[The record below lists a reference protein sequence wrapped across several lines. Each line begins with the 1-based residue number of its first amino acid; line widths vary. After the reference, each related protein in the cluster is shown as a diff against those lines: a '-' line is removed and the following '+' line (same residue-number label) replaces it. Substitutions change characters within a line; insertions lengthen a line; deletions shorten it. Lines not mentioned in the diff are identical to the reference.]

1 MALISRSIP
10 TLLRGLSQSSD
21 ALKRLDHAE
30 IQDNAN
36 SEPVLGLTKRPGSE
50 FVAQLLT
57 EATMTTTTEG
67 GVNSEETKARVFVIN
82 KSVTENYVVMIP
94 ATQQSRT
101 DALSQTI
108 YGADIRV
115 FDFDGNEKKV
125 HRPDITTQSMSG
137 FDSMTTGQYLFNPS
151 FVSGQPL
158 VAQDKIK
165 TMNIAD
171 FTFIVNTDVKT
182 EYEPLVT
189 PGDITQ
195 AIVFFNQVS
204 DKTTYT
210 VTVDGVTATKNTA
223 SDDPLSTST
232 VAGSIKTTLDSGLSG
247 FTIVQNGP
255 VLHIKKTDNTDFS
268 ITASDTQGNSQIT
281 VVKDSVQRFT
291 DLPVISPN
299 GMVVEIKGDTTSNVD
314 NYYVKFVTEN
324 GGTFEKGQWE
334 ETVKPAM
341 RYKFNYGTM
350 PHVLIQQADGDFR
363 FSEADGTEYT
373 IESLETAA
381 TYDLTYSSSTGVTIT
396 VTQTNHGLITNDQIS
411 VRRVTGSLITNIYSI
426 TKVNDNS
433 FTFTYASS
441 TVSPQTNQNCKI
453 GEVYTIPAWGERT
466 VGDGITAP
474 DPSFINKKIN
484 NIFFFRNRLGFL
496 SDDKVILSKTSEF
509 FDFFPE
515 TVTTVVDNDPI
526 DISASHTKVSILKNT
541 ATVGKQLIVFSD
553 ETQFI
558 LSASSDSLTPKS
570 ANLVVST
577 EFVSSNKAAPVAF
590 GSSIYY
596 LTTKNNFTG
605 VREYIVQE
613 GFNIAE
619 AADITL
625 HVPKL
630 IPDSAYKIAVSTSED
645 LLVVVTDTDANKLY
659 INRWLYG
666 ENNRKVLSSWFTYT
680 IGAKTL
686 YEASQNDA
694 NFIHPDLASTR
705 ADTRILDIHFI
716 GSDLYLIC
724 KQQIDGINAAT
735 TQVRIFIEKIPFAFI
750 EGGDNVKVTDLGVT
764 TIEPTKSDFKF
775 NLDHKVSEETT
786 GVSIAYNST
795 TDKTTFTLPYLLYTE
810 MQIIGRHLTEAEE
823 FLSIYGGDEATRTA
837 NTSTFVDTQGNTK
850 TLKPGTIIA
859 TSNLKATD
867 NTITGGANGIHLN
880 SAPTNTI
887 TASGDYRNSKVII
900 GEPYQMHY
908 RLCKQKYTAAPD
920 AQSSEILSG
929 RLQLKHFY
937 FKYENTGSFKV
948 EVTPKHRD
956 INTYNFTG
964 RFLGLESSTIG
975 QINLDT
981 GMFQVPI
988 MSNAMEVDID
998 IKNDTFLPTI
1008 LTSAE
1013 YEANFHLR
1021 SRRA

>member
-36 SEPVLGLTKRPGSE
+36 SEPVLGLIKRPGSE
-50 FVAQLLT
+50 FVSQIAT
-57 EATMTTTTEG
+57 ESSIEYHGEVTQPED
-67 GVNSEETKARVFVIN
+67 TKARIFVIN
-82 KSVTENYVVMIP
+82 KSVNDNYVVMIP
-94 ATQQSRT
+94 ASPQSRT
-101 DALSQTI
+101 DSLSQTI
-108 YGADIRV
+108 SGADIRI
-115 FDFDGNEKKV
+115 FDFDGNEKNV
-125 HRPDITTQSMSG
+125 HRNDIVSTNTP
-137 FDSMTTGQYLFNPS
+137 TTGKYLLPPNSVNNF
-151 FVSGQPL
+151 

-171 FTFIVNTDVKT
+171 FTFIVNTDIKV
-182 EYEPLVT
+182 EYETSDGSGGDLVT
-189 PGDITQ
+189 PGNITQ
-195 AIVFFNQVS
+195 AIIFFNQVS

-232 VAGSIKTTLDSGLSG
+232 VAGAIKTTLDSGLSG
-247 FTIVQNGP
+247 FTIAQNGS

-268 ITASDTQGNSQIT
+268 ITASDTQGNTQIT

-291 DLPVISPN
+291 DLPIISPN

-324 GGTFEKGQWE
+324 GGAFEKGQWE
-334 ETVKPAM
+334 ESVKPGI
-341 RYKFNYGTM
+341 RYKLKYDTM

-363 FSEADGTEYT
+363 FSQADGSEYT

-381 TYDLTYSSSTGVTIT
+381 IYNLAYDSSTGVTIT
-396 VTQTNHGLITNDQIS
+396 VTQTNHGL
-411 VRRVTGSLITNIYSI
+411 VTGDLISARNVSGNLITGTYII

-441 TVSPQTNQNCKI
+441 SVSAQTNQNCKI
-453 GEVYTIPAWGERT
+453 GEVYTIPKWGERT
-466 VGDGITAP
+466 VGDELTAP

-496 SDDKVILSKTSEF
+496 SDDKVILSKVSEF
-509 FDFFPE
+509 FNFFPE

-526 DISASHTKVSILKNT
+526 DISSSHNKISILKNT
-541 ATVGKQLIVFSD
+541 ATVGKQLIIFSD

-558 LSASSDSLTPKS
+558 LSASSDSLTPTS
-570 ANLVVST
+570 ANLVVAT
-577 EFVSSNKAAPVAF
+577 EFVSNTKAAPVAF
-590 GSSIYY
+590 GSSVYY

-605 VREYIVQE
+605 VREYIVQD
-613 GFNIAE
+613 GFNVAE
-619 AADITL
+619 SADITL

-630 IPDSAYKIAVSTSED
+630 IPKDAYKIAVSTSED
-645 LLVVVTDTDANKLY
+645 LLVVAADTNANKLY
-659 INRWLYG
+659 VNRWLYG

-680 IGAKTL
+680 IGGKTL
-686 YEASQNDA
+686 HEQGTPDIYPSQ
-694 NFIHPDLASTR
+694 R

-716 GSDLYLIC
+716 GSDLYIIC
-724 KQQIDGINAAT
+724 KQQIDDGYNNANDVEDINI
-735 TQVRIFIEKIPFAFI
+735 VRIFIEKIPFAFV
-750 EGGDNVKVTDLGVT
+750 EGGDNVEVTNAGVT
-764 TIEPTKSDFKF
+764 SIEPTQSDFKF
-775 NLDHKVSEETT
+775 NLDHKVTEKTT
-786 GVSIAYNST
+786 GVSITYDST
-795 TDKTTFTLPYLLYTE
+795 TDKTTFTLPYLLYSN
-810 MQIIGRHLTEAEE
+810 MQIIGRHLTETEE
-823 FLSIYGGDEATRTA
+823 TLA

-859 TSNLKATD
+859 TTNSKATEGTF
-867 NTITGGANGIHLN
+867 NSSFPLIHLASN
-880 SAPTNTI
+880 PPNTI
-887 TASGDYRNSKVII
+887 TASGDYRNSKIII
-900 GEPYQMHY
+900 GEPYLMHY
-908 RLCKQKYTAAPD
+908 RFCKQKYTASPD

-956 INTYNFTG
+956 LNTYNFTG

-975 QINLDT
+975 AINIST